1 MAVRWIV
8 LSDLHLG
15 ADQSVLTAD
24 DGVSPSATAVAMADC
39 LRELVGDDRPTLVL
53 AGDAIEL
60 ALTQMAPA
68 FTVFER
74 FLELVHGDEPII
86 GDRII
91 YIPGNHDHHLWQVS
105 RQQGYMRAIQET
117 KPGDDLPAMWFTS
130 SLDPDQDL
138 PLSPLVA
145 LMRRDPR
152 WQGVFVDAVY
162 PNLALRRPG
171 VERSLIVHHGHLVES
186 IYSAMSR
193 LGSLV
198 FPTGPPTSVE
208 QIELENNAW
217 IDFLWSELGRSGA
230 VGTDLHHA
238 YHLLADPASVRHLT
252 DGVADRLADRW
263 TKWRIPPALRRWLV
277 RQVIGDVVA
286 GARALE
292 TQHGGG
298 VLSQDAERG
307 LRAYL
312 DGPLAEQLRL
322 AGIGDYAFVFG
333 HTHKPFQQ
341 LFESGA
347 GKPPTPVYN
356 TGGWVNETATVQRTQ
371 GAQAILVDDQLSV
384 VAVELYRQTA
394 NADAFRVR
402 VREPLVDDAAHH
414 AFHAVVDARVRP
426 LEHPFIDF
434 SSNVA
439 AELVG
444 RRRALTDLYA
454 GYR

>member
-1 MAVRWIV
+1 MHHPTSGCETRANPSFGTLVQSIWVAVRWIV

-171 VERSLIVHHGHLVES
+171 VERSVIVHHGHLVES

-198 FPTGPPTSVE
+198 FPTGPPDLRGTDRTGE
-208 QIELENNAW
+208 QRL
-217 IDFLWSELGRSGA
+217 DRFSL
-230 VGTDLHHA
+230 VGTRTIRCGRDRPPPRLPPPGRPGVGAPPHRRCRR
-238 YHLLADPASVRHLT
+238 PSRGSV
-252 DGVADRLADRW
+252 DQVADSAG
-263 TKWRIPPALRRWLV
+263 PSAL
-277 RQVIGDVVA
+277 A
-286 GARALE
+286 GAPSDR
-292 TQHGGG
+292 
-298 VLSQDAERG
+298 
-307 LRAYL
+307 
-312 DGPLAEQLRL
+312 
-322 AGIGDYAFVFG
+322 
-333 HTHKPFQQ
+333 
-341 LFESGA
+341 
-347 GKPPTPVYN
+347 
-356 TGGWVNETATVQRTQ
+356 
-371 GAQAILVDDQLSV
+371 
-384 VAVELYRQTA
+384 
-394 NADAFRVR
+394 
-402 VREPLVDDAAHH
+402 
-414 AFHAVVDARVRP
+414 
-426 LEHPFIDF
+426 
-434 SSNVA
+434 
-439 AELVG
+439 
-444 RRRALTDLYA
+444 
-454 GYR
+454 